1 MAKLIIAINL
11 TFKEE
16 GLWSDGKG
24 KNANDSGGRTYK
36 GIAENANKDWGGWI
50 IINKHLKDKNFP
62 QCLEDIPE
70 LQILTETRYRVKYWN
85 PFWGDKILNQNTAN
99 NLFDTSVNFGASVAI
114 KMMQQAVKLK
124 STGIMD
130 EITLTKLNDIV

>member
-16 GLWSDGKG
+16 GIWSDGKG
-24 KNANDSGGRTYK
+24 VNTNDSGGRTYK
-36 GIAENANKDWGGWI
+36 GIAENANKDWKGWE

-62 QCLEDIPE
+62 QCLETIIE
-70 LQILTETRYRVKYWN
+70 LQTLVEDRYRVKYWN
-85 PFWGDKILNQNTAN
+85 PFFGDKILNQNTAN

-114 KMMQQAVKLK
+114 KMMQQAIKLK

-130 EITLTKLNDIV
+130 NITLTKLNSII